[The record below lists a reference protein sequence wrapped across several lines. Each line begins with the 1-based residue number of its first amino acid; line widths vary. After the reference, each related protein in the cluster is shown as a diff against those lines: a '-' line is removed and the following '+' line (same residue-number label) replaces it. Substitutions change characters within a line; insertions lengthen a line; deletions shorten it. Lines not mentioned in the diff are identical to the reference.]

1 LAEKDIEPVQE
12 VGVSFVAFDFETA
25 NSSRA
30 SACSLGMTKVL
41 DGKIVDSMYEIFRP
55 PEGFDNF
62 EGRNI
67 AIHGIRPEDVKGKK
81 RFVEIWPEFHAF
93 INGLPVVAHNAS
105 FDISVLRASLSASDF
120 LWPELEY
127 ACTRVISKN
136 LFNMAWHKLPDVAH
150 AANVNWNEAE
160 HHNALFDSRIC
171 AEIVLSLAG
180 KSGLESLHDFLQSLN
195 LEMGHLFEDGW
206 YTCRSK
212 NISQKSHHS
221 PGEKSPSLREISINN
236 EADPSHPLFGQVV
249 VFTGAISIPR
259 PEAWKLV
266 AEVGAIPKDGL
277 TKKTNYLVLGEQ
289 DLSKL
294 KAGETKSGKQ
304 REAEALKAS
313 GSDIEIIDERDF
325 FALLEPQEWR
335 VDKLIQ
341 SKYE

>member
-1 LAEKDIEPVQE
+1 LAEKDIEPRQE

-41 DGKIVDSMYEIFRP
+41 DGKIVDYMYEIFRP
-55 PEGFDNF
+55 PEGFDSF

-81 RFVEIWPEFHAF
+81 RFIEVWPEFHAF
-93 INGLPVVAHNAS
+93 INELPVVAHNAS
-105 FDISVLRASLSASDF
+105 FDISVLRAALSASDF

-127 ACTRVISKN
+127 ACTYVVSKN
-136 LFNMAWHKLPDVAH
+136 LFNMARHKLPDVAR
-150 AANVNWNEAE
+150 AANVNWNDAE

-171 AEIVLSLAG
+171 AEIIIALAAR
-180 KSGLESLHDFLQSLN
+180 SESDTLHDFLDSLN
-195 LEMGHLFEDGW
+195 LDVGQLFEDGW

-212 NISQKSHHS
+212 NISKKSHHS